1 MIHLP
6 SILADV
12 EINIDASKTATKD
25 ADKTLNFEESK
36 GNQNS
41 KILSSCKS
49 TFSFINTG
57 YSIFSLSWAIVM
69 LPFLVPFLYF
79 PDIALERGVT
89 KQEAAFIASSMG
101 IGSLAGRA
109 GFGFLGDVKRLETSL
124 IHTVPVILFGALS
137 LVFNYV
143 QGFTNFLILAILIGL
158 LSGKYS
164 CFLFSSSKD
173 FIRIL
178 QGRVEICNLC
188 LKIP

>member
-1 MIHLP
+1 M
-6 SILADV
+6 
-12 EINIDASKTATKD
+12 ASSTATKD
-25 ADKTLNFEESK
+25 ADKTLNVEEFNS
-36 GNQNS
+36 NRNS

-49 TFSFINTG
+49 TFSFINAG
-57 YSIFSLSWAIVM
+57 YSVFSLSWAIVM

-124 IHTVPVILFGALS
+124 IHTVPVILFGALA

-158 LSGKYS
+158 LSGKYILAL
-164 CFLFSSSKD
+164 CFHQAKTLSESFKD
-173 FIRIL
+173 
-178 QGRVEICNLC
+178 E
-188 LKIP
+188 LKYACINVCKYLDKTNGVSGFN